1 MVVGYLIDYVP
12 KTVLAPTLRRN
23 TSLGFVLK
31 LYQYDQ
37 FSHSTLPVPFSFGYI
52 RYLLKPLVTV
62 LNDAFTTLSDGALV
76 GGIIPSSVIFQLFD
90 LLNNNN
96 LS

>member
-31 LYQYDQ
+31 LSQYDQ
-37 FSHSTLPVPFSFGYI
+37 LSHSTLSTELV
-52 RYLLKPLVTV
+52 KPLVTV

-76 GGIIPSSVIFQLFD
+76 GGIIPSSVIFQLLD

>member
-37 FSHSTLPVPFSFGYI
+37 LSHSTLSTELV
-52 RYLLKPLVTV
+52 KPLVTV

-76 GGIIPSSVIFQLFD
+76 GGIIPSSVIFQILD